1 METPAP
7 ASAFA
12 YRYDHLSPLL
22 VGIPG
27 GRANSERVS
36 GAEEDWGVVVPLR
49 RPQPERGSPPLGPIS
64 PELVLV
70 DPVLARAARALLPDL
85 PRVAPS
91 SLQPVVK
98 RVLSSI
104 EPTVAEPTPPSGRRP
119 GFVTGIAVGLGA
131 AALVG
136 LLLRSDERPTPQQVE
151 IVASPAPTVPTT
163 TAKPT
168 APGATT
174 PAPSPTPSPVATTP
188 PSTAPTETTA
198 NGAADPAPPSQTF
211 VWATEPNAAAY
222 EFQLFR
228 GSDRIF
234 RARVTEPRLELPGRW
249 RRAGRTYEL
258 TPGSYRWYVWPVS
271 RQTRRQ
277 AAVATVQARLVVE
290 GGTR

>member
-1 METPAP
+1 METP

-12 YRYDHLSPLL
+12 YRYDDLSPLL

-49 RPQPERGSPPLGPIS
+49 RSQPERGSSPLGPIS

-85 PRVAPS
+85 PRFVPS
-91 SLQPVVK
+91 PLQPAQPIAE

-104 EPTVAEPTPPSGRRP
+104 EPAVAEPVSSSGRRP
-119 GFVTGIAVGLGA
+119 GFITGIAVGLGA

-136 LLLRSDERPTPQQVE
+136 LLVRSDERPTPQQVE
-151 IVASPAPTVPTT
+151 TVASPAPTVPTT

-168 APGATT
+168 TPSATT
-174 PAPSPTPSPVATTP
+174 PAPSPTPSPGTTTAA
-188 PSTAPTETTA
+188 PSTTTGSPTPT
-198 NGAADPAPPSQTF
+198 DAPPPGQTF
-211 VWATEPNAAAY
+211 VWANEPNAAAY

-228 GSDRIF
+228 GSERIF
-234 RARVTEPRLELPGRW
+234 RASVTEPRLELPGRW
-249 RRAGRTYEL
+249 RRAGRSYEL

-271 RQTRRQ
+271 RQTGRQ

-290 GGTR
+290 EGTR